1 MAIVPY
7 KNDISTKHSNVT
19 DITAKKYRPD
29 QMESLNI
36 IQGKQAEP
44 LGG

>member
-1 MAIVPY
+1 MAIMPY
-7 KNDISTKHSNVT
+7 KNDKSTIHRNVT

-29 QMESLNI
+29 QMESLNT

-44 LGG
+44 LSG